1 MPPDYYQ
8 DLLKRYLEGQ
18 CSVREGEE
26 LFAWLASSEARRPLL
41 EALGRAFEALP
52 AGSGGEV
59 SEETSERIRERLMRK
74 VRRQPVRLRVVWIG
88 AAAAL
93 VVLALGTYTWKT
105 YTRPSAAPAPGTA
118 HAHASAQDVGPGGN
132 KALLTLGD
140 GRTIALDSVA
150 DGQLVQ
156 QGGAG
161 VVKVGE
167 GQLAYKAGSVQAA
180 ILYNTISTPRG
191 GQYQVV
197 LADGT
202 RVWLNASSTLRFPTA
217 FSGKERRVALQGEGY
232 FEVAPDRDKP
242 FRVTV
247 GAMTVD
253 VLGTHFNVM
262 AYTDEREVATTLL
275 EGAVRVTAGSA
286 SGLVGPGQ
294 AALLD
299 PGAGQINVHTAD
311 TEAAVAWKNG
321 YFRFDGVDLPVVMR
335 QLSRWY
341 DVDVTYQGKQ
351 DKTYEFVGTVARS
364 ANLSSVLKVLEI
376 NGVQVKIVGK
386 KLIVTP

>member
-8 DLLKRYLEGQ
+8 DLLKRYLDGQ

-26 LFAWLASSEARRPLL
+26 LFAWLASNEARRPLL
-41 EALGRAFEALP
+41 EALEREFQAHAGEP
-52 AGSGGEV
+52 AAEVAGEI
-59 SEETSERIRERLMRK
+59 SERIRGRLMKEVGKRPIPM
-74 VRRQPVRLRVVWIG
+74 RRTWM
-88 AAAAL
+88 AAAAAI
-93 VVLALGTYTWKT
+93 LALGVGAYTWKT
-105 YTRPSAAPAPGTA
+105 HTRSAPASAPRA
-118 HAHASAQDVGPGGN
+118 QQLPAQDVAPGGN

-150 DGQLVQ
+150 EGQLVR

-161 VVKVGE
+161 LVKVGE
-167 GQLAYKAGSVQAA
+167 GQLAYKAEGAQGAV
-180 ILYNTISTPRG
+180 LYNTISTPRG

-202 RVWLNASSTLRFPTA
+202 RVWLNASSTLKFPTA
-217 FSGKERRVALQGEGY
+217 FSGNERRVTLQGEGY
-232 FEVAPDRDKP
+232 FEVAPASYKP

-247 GAMTVD
+247 GTMTVD
-253 VLGTHFNVM
+253 VLGTHFDIM
-262 AYTDEREVATTLL
+262 AYTDEKAVATTLL
-275 EGAVRVTAGSA
+275 EGSVRVTEGSA
-286 SGLVGPGQ
+286 SGLVRPGQ

-299 PGAGQINVHTAD
+299 PEAHDIKVNAAD

-341 DVDVTYQGKQ
+341 DVDVDYQGKQ
-351 DKTYEFVGTVARS
+351 GKTYEFVGTVARS

-376 NGVQVKIVGK
+376 NGVQVKIQGK